1 MKLDWRFCL
10 TIAITL
16 FNSLWIK
23 SVFVTPYLLRAIY
36 INLTGYTKFIQINII
51 SLIKNSYKGEF
62 YLFLKQYNKFEIFQR
77 NLINPFKIWHSPL
90 FLTNVFQDNQRTFS
104 KGCYSTWWSGMD
116 LLWVD
121 RTLNKSSKSSEHCSS
136 ANHLPI
142 CWTKLGNNLQFLC
155 YFLCWCVYWS
165 LNPRDPAGRLA
176 LLHEQIQSEYV
187 LLHEKTHKNFPL
199 ENQSLFNIDFGTI
212 PSNKS

>member
-10 TIAITL
+10 TVAITL

-36 INLTGYTKFIQINII
+36 INLTGYTKFIQINIT

-90 FLTNVFQDNQRTFS
+90 FLTNVFQYNQRTFS

-142 CWTKLGNNLQFLC
+142 CWTKLGNNLHFLC
-155 YFLCWCVYWS
+155 YFLCWWCVLIIISSRTSCFTSWTNS
-165 LNPRDPAGRLA
+165 KW
-176 LLHEQIQSEYV
+176 ICFV
-187 LLHEKTHKNFPL
+187 IW
-199 ENQSLFNIDFGTI
+199 ENTQKLSVRKPKFVNIDFGTI